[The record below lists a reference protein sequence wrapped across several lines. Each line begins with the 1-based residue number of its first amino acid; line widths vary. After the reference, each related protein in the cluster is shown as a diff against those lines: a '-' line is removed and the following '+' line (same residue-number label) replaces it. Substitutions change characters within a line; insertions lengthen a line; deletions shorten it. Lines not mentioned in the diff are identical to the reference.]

1 MSDFSNYTESKL
13 IDHILRNIA
22 WASPATI
29 YVALFTAVTDAE
41 AGTGTEVAGGA
52 YARQVATFIADTNGL
67 TSNSAVITFPTAT
80 AIWGLVTHAGLFDA
94 AAAGNPISVIKA
106 LAVSKQINAADI
118 FRFPIGSLTFQ
129 IM

>member
-29 YVALFTAVTDAE
+29 YVALFTAVIDAE
-41 AGTGTEVAGGA
+41 AGTGTEVAGGS

-67 TSNSAVITFPTAT
+67 TSNSALITVPTAT
-80 AIWGLVTHAGLFDA
+80 ANWGTITHAGLFDA

-106 LAVSKQINAADI
+106 IAAPKIINTGDI

-129 IM
+129 IL

>member
-13 IDHILRNIA
+13 IDHILRNVA

-41 AGTGTEVAGGA
+41 AGTGTEVAGGS

-67 TSNSAVITFPTAT
+67 TSNAGLITFPTAT
-80 AIWGLVTHAGLFDA
+80 GNWGTITHAGLFDA
-94 AAAGNPISVIKA
+94 VAAGNAISVIKA
-106 LAVSKQINAADI
+106 IAAPKIINTGDI

-129 IM
+129 IL